1 MTGGAVATS
10 GGYEARFDPE
20 GSWHHIVSS
29 RTGRS
34 PDDVLSA
41 TVAGPT
47 AFASDALATAV
58 LLISPR
64 EGVRFID
71 SLPGFECMVIDG
83 QGHPTLSG
91 ALDRLTAVSR
101 QEGV

>member
-10 GGYEARFDPE
+10 GGYEARFDPD

-29 RTGRS
+29 HTGRS

-41 TVAGPT
+41 TVTGPT

-58 LLISPR
+58 ALMSPR

-71 SLPGFECMVIDG
+71 SLPGFECILIDVD
-83 QGHPTLSG
+83 GHPTLSSG
-91 ALDRLTAVSR
+91 WTGCA
-101 QEGV
+101 G